1 MILMI
6 DNYDSFTYNVYQ
18 YIGSLYPQIQVV
30 RNDEITIDEIRNLQN
45 LEALVISPGS
55 GYPDSA
61 GIFKDVIKTF
71 GKDIPILG
79 ICLGHQAI
87 GEVYGGKV
95 VPAKEL
101 MHGKMSEITINNKNP
116 LFEGLEDKIYAA
128 RYHSLIIDDET
139 FPEDLKVIGRDE
151 KGQIMAVCHK
161 EYPVYGIQFHPE
173 SILTEMGMKILE
185 NFLTDIAGI
194 RLGDSTKEETMSAV
208 NQETLK
214 PFLAKIVEGN
224 HLTEEEAYKAMDCIM
239 SGNATDAQMGSFLT
253 GLRMNHETPEE
264 SKKCLDEVGVAF
276 LFAQIHHGSM
286 KYAGPVRAQLGVRSV
301 FNILGPLANPAM
313 TNYIVLGVY
322 EKELVRPM
330 ADVMK
335 NLGVKR
341 ALIVYGDDGLDE
353 ISISSTTSVCEINGD
368 EIKEYTI
375 DPEELGL
382 TIAKKEGIVGGT
394 ADENAVI
401 TKDILTGKEQGA
413 KRDIVLLNA
422 GAALYTIGK
431 AETIKDGVKLAAEM
445 IDSGKANEKLEQFI
459 AYTNVK

>member
-45 LEALVISPGS
+45 LEALVISPGP

-61 GIFKDVIKTF
+61 GISKEAIKTF
-71 GKDIPILG
+71 GKEIPVLG

-173 SILTEMGMKILE
+173 SILTEMGMRILE
-185 NFLTDIAGI
+185 NFLTNIAGI
-194 RLGDSTKEETMSAV
+194 RLGDSKKEETMSAV

-214 PFLAKIVEGN
+214 PFLTKIVEGN

-264 SKKCLDEVGVAF
+264 LTGFAF
-276 LFAQIHHGSM
+276 NSCISVSRPAQNISTITPISATLCI
-286 KYAGPVRAQLGVRSV
+286 KLVSVRIPSIAGPRRTPARSAPTTCGICT
-301 FNILGPLANPAM
+301 F
-313 TNYIVLGVY
+313 
-322 EKELVRPM
+322 LVARPS
-330 ADVMK
+330 
-335 NLGVKR
+335 
-341 ALIVYGDDGLDE
+341 ALVQSKI
-353 ISISSTTSVCEINGD
+353 IARSS
-368 EIKEYTI
+368 KY
-375 DPEELGL
+375 L
-382 TIAKKEGIVGGT
+382 
-394 ADENAVI
+394 
-401 TKDILTGKEQGA
+401 
-413 KRDIVLLNA
+413 
-422 GAALYTIGK
+422 
-431 AETIKDGVKLAAEM
+431 
-445 IDSGKANEKLEQFI
+445 
-459 AYTNVK
+459 